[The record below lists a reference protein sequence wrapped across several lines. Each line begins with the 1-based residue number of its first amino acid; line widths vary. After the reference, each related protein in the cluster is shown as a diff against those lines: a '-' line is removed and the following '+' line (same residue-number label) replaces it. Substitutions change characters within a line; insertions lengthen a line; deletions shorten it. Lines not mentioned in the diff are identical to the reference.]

1 MTKLN
6 PPPARLETIKAHET
20 PRIDREYLLPSS
32 SAAGLPSL
40 LDESKYESSPVLK
53 VGLLYCLSLPFSW
66 YQRFLI
72 SKYLIDQSQAN
83 RQILENFF
91 FKLNFRTLPLPDS
104 IDESTI
110 DITPGIFYRLCC
122 KLLITPQFDS

>member
-6 PPPARLETIKAHET
+6 PPPARLETIKANGT
-20 PRIDREYLLPSS
+20 PRIDREYPLPSS
-32 SAAGLPSL
+32 SAAGLPCL

-83 RQILENFF
+83 KQILEKFF
-91 FKLNFRTLPLPDS
+91 FKLNFRPLPLPVS

-110 DITPGIFYRLCC
+110 DITPGIF
-122 KLLITPQFDS
+122 